1 MNLGKIECKILFLL
15 RSFDVHLTSF
25 QYVILSQVLI
35 FFAMIEIMLS
45 EAIQQV
51 ELWAYLLLE
60 KILFLWNIRECSI
73 NS

>member
-45 EAIQQV
+45 EAIQKV